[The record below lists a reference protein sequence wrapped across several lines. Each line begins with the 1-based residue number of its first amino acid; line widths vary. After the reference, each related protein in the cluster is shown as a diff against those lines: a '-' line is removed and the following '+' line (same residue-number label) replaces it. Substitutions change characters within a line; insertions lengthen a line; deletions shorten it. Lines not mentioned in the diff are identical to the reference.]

1 MQGSTTVGISQG
13 LLEER
18 WRRAALPV
26 RPPLKARL
34 TSALSCPLLPLS
46 GGCSNEPFSN
56 AICPALGDG
65 QPPAKPSQASRTAFD
80 GPTQAVLQRSCR
92 TAAWTRPVGT
102 PDARSVGLSRN
113 PDGGAGRDSTGKNPG
128 MLPKRTIRLPRGGR
142 LAGEGGDRY
151 MPAAGRGRPGEHAE
165 ARPPAA
171 RHSDSDVPACTR
183 MRTRRLKAEDV
194 CGRPGPPPLRNGANT
209 ATLSFRAGV
218 RRPRGQP
225 GWQAGLLRPVS
236 GCSSD
241 SSERPLCDLGLR
253 RRRRRAPVRRGSFE
267 ESQHKMRSQQCAVSG
282 APKPPQRGRPESW
295 SPRSRRIHAIS
306 RPRSV
311 SYAITGC

>member
-1 MQGSTTVGISQG
+1 
-13 LLEER
+13 
-18 WRRAALPV
+18 
-26 RPPLKARL
+26 LKARL
-34 TSALSCPLLPLS
+34 TSALSCLLLPLS
-46 GGCSNEPFSN
+46 GGCSNEPFQTRFALPSVT
-56 AICPALGDG
+56 ASLRPSLRRHPERLSTVRRRLCSRGRAEPRHDPA
-65 QPPAKPSQASRTAFD
+65 
-80 GPTQAVLQRSCR
+80 CR
-92 TAAWTRPVGT
+92 
-102 PDARSVGLSRN
+102 DARRQVRWLGPES
-113 PDGGAGRDSTGKNPG
+113 GRRRRKGFDGKNPG

-218 RRPRGQP
+218 KRPRGQP

-241 SSERPLCDLGLR
+241 PSERPLCDLGSS
-253 RRRRRAPVRRGSFE
+253 RRRRRAPVRRGLFE
-267 ESQHKMRSQQCAVSG
+267 ESQHRMRSQQCAVSG
-282 APKPPQRGRPESW
+282 VPKPPQRGRPESW
-295 SPRSRRIHAIS
+295 SPRSRRIHAA
-306 RPRSV
+306 RSTPKRNAPYLGV
-311 SYAITGC
+311 QVGFRDT